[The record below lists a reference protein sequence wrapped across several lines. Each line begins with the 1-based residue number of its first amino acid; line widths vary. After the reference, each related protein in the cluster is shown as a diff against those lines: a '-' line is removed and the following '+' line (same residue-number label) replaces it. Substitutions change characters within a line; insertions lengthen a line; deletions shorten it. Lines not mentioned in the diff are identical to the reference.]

1 MLLTMPEILGRAQRR
16 AGRLLRE
23 LLPHNDHYRPLGV
36 HASSRALA
44 ATTEAVRYRP
54 VVPAFTSRLVI
65 PEGFYKAVSVY
76 ESTAHGKPRA
86 EEAMPE
92 AFVLELLGG
101 RLYAD
106 NWDSVAVIAPDNYL
120 VGDVSFQH
128 NRLGWT
134 LTAPEANNIFDQ
146 RYFLEPVRVPGTV
159 LSLLSGGGAAMGNY
173 YHWLIDSLPRLH
185 LLREAGLFDEIDYFL
200 VYDRKNQFV
209 LDSLLHLGIADA
221 RIVDVTTHRHLQ
233 AERLLVTSPVR
244 AGGRHSPPWVRT
256 FLQQAYLPVPAAT
269 RRFAPRV
276 YISRR
281 DASMRRVLNEAE
293 AEQILAGLGF
303 KTYVLSDLSFI
314 EKVALFSGAEAIVAT
329 VGAGMAN
336 LMFATPGTPV
346 LELHPHTFV
355 EPESMDTAYRV
366 GLPYYWLTCQPSSER
381 STSYYHARHL
391 DLFVD
396 PRELLHAVRR
406 MLRQAGKV

>member
-1 MLLTMPEILGRAQRR
+1 MPAIPQLLGRVQRR

-23 LLPHNDHYRPLGV
+23 LLPYNDHYRPLGV
-36 HASSRALA
+36 HQSSRALA
-44 ATTEAVRYRP
+44 ATRRDVRFWP
-54 VVPAFTSRLVI
+54 VVSAYTSRLVI
-65 PEGFYKAVSVY
+65 PKGFYTAVSVY
-76 ESTAHGKPRA
+76 ESTAHGKPRT

-134 LTAPEANNIFDQ
+134 LTAPEANNIFAQ
-146 RYFLEPVRVPGTV
+146 RYFLEPVQVPGTV

-185 LLREAGLFDEIDYFL
+185 LLRESGMFDEIDYFL
-200 VYDRKNQFV
+200 VYDRNNRFV
-209 LDSLLHLGIADA
+209 LDSLLQLGIADA
-221 RIVDVTTHRHLQ
+221 RIIDVTTHRHLQ
-233 AERLLVTSPVR
+233 AGRLLVTSPVR
-244 AGGRHSPPWVRT
+244 GGGRHSPPWVSS
-256 FLQQAYLPVPAAT
+256 FLQQAYLPMPAANH
-269 RRFAPRV
+269 RFASRV

-281 DASMRRVLNEAE
+281 DASMRRVLNEPAVE
-293 AEQILAGLGF
+293 EVLAGLGF
-303 KTYVLSDLSFI
+303 KTYVLSDLSFM

-336 LMFATPGTPV
+336 LMFAPPGTPV

-366 GLPYYWLTCQPSSER
+366 GLPYHWLTCQPSSER

-391 DLFVD
+391 DLLVE
-396 PRELLHAVRR
+396 PRQLLNAVRR
-406 MLRQAGKV
+406 MLCQAGKL